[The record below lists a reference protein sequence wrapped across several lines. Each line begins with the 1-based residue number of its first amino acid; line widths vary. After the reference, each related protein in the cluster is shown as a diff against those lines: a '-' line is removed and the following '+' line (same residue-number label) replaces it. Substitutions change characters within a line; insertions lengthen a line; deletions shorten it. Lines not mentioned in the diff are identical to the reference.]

1 MKQFTKNICL
11 IGIGDLLIY
20 FAEELLRIIINVTIA
35 SLETHSNSFLKNKKF
50 QILLK
55 KISILKL

>member
-11 IGIGDLLIY
+11 IGSSDLLIY
-20 FAEELLRIIINVTIA
+20 FAEELLKIKINVTII
-35 SLETHSNSFLKNKKF
+35 SSKSHSDSFLKNKNF

-55 KISILKL
+55 KKLILKL